1 MWAIGVA
8 GTPIPK
14 DQWPLDTVEIKGTP
28 AHYSVALGRRPV
40 NHFQI
45 EPAVNF
51 RNNNGSGF
59 QALQA
64 AKRCK
69 QNRNFGATFSP
80 SCAVSSAAR
89 NIRETKPVKN
99 SLDANSGRSI
109 LAPL

>member
-14 DQWPLDTVEIKGTP
+14 DQWPLDTVEIKGAPT
-28 AHYSVALGRRPV
+28 HYSVARGRRPV

-59 QALQA
+59 QPPWPRNGVSKIAISAGRFTNLRGIR
-64 AKRCK
+64 RC
-69 QNRNFGATFSP
+69 G
-80 SCAVSSAAR
+80 
-89 NIRETKPVKN
+89 NICEKKPVKN
-99 SLDANSGRSI
+99 SFDANTW
-109 LAPL
+109 